1 MRPAWIIKYHMV
13 LVAAKTHYLLVL
25 NALPLVFLTEAVWW
39 VKVYVV
45 RNQLTQT
52 QNTLIHKK
60 WLQLQF
66 RSDQRSSEVRTLEDF
81 ILIHTDAK
89 IAETRKKKKEPY
101 KLSNTSP
108 LHILNRSPV
117 VEGVTDWSGPLQVL
131 FVILTINIINL
142 YICMKYWD
150 QHVENNNWVCI
161 WQKE

>member
-66 RSDQRSSEVRTLEDF
+66 RSDQRSSEVRTRF
-81 ILIHTDAK
+81 HINTYWCK
-89 IAETRKKKKEPY
+89 NSRNKKKKKEPY

-150 QHVENNNWVCI
+150 QHVENNNNWVCI